1 MWKQEPASHHQGRHQ
16 ATTGAPPV
24 VAQPSGERQVVAWV
38 GKSLVFKGHVTSSED
53 MTIDGRVEGS
63 IEIRDHTLTVGPD
76 ADIRADVVAKV
87 VTIFGAVSGTITA
100 CQKVEIRESGSVEG
114 DIVSPRLAM
123 VDGALLRGRVN
134 DE

>member
-1 MWKQEPASHHQGRHQ
+1 M
-16 ATTGAPPV
+16 
-24 VAQPSGERQVVAWV
+24 
-38 GKSLVFKGHVTSSED
+38 GKSVVFKGNVTSSED

-63 IEIRDHTLTVGPD
+63 IEIREHTLTVGPD

-87 VTIFGAVSGTITA
+87 VTIFGAVTGTITA
-100 CQKVEIRESGSVEG
+100 RQKVEIRESGSVEG

-134 DE
+134 DASERR